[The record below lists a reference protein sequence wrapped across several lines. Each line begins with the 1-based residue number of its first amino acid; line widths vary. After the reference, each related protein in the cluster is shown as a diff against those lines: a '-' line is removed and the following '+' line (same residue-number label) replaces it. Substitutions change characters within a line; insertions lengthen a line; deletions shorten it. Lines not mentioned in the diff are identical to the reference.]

1 MTTTPKTQK
10 APKAP
15 TITEPDGAA
24 IPAPIKL
31 TCPFA
36 FYDENNELKSWQAG
50 QEITDPAE
58 IKTLLDAGAEHEDM
72 E

>member
-1 MTTTPKTQK
+1 MATAPKTQK
-10 APKAP
+10 APKPPITKEPEGGAVP
-15 TITEPDGAA
+15 TM
-24 IPAPIKL
+24 IKL

-36 FYDENNELKSWQAG
+36 FYDENDELKSWQAG
-50 QEITDPAE
+50 QEITDAAE